1 MGEKSQEND
10 ALNGMNVFPSPV
22 SFDRFNLLPSLSFHV
37 SVLTKGTRICCWTT
51 KKLTLLTLTAF
62 NGT

>member
-1 MGEKSQEND
+1 MEEKSQEND

-37 SVLTKGTRICCWTT
+37 SVLTKGTRICC
-51 KKLTLLTLTAF
+51 
-62 NGT
+62 